1 MGRLGQEE
9 EEQQVQLQEHHLYKV
24 SLQLFY
30 VEVENLAQG
39 FWVLGGRWASCACV
53 FGGRR
58 VLGGRHDAESVVPKD
73 PQYTIINIQSHT
85 IP

>member
-24 SLQLFY
+24 SLQFVY

-39 FWVLGGRWASCACV
+39 FWVLGV
-53 FGGRR
+53 
-58 VLGGRHDAESVVPKD
+58 
-73 PQYTIINIQSHT
+73 YT
-85 IP
+85 